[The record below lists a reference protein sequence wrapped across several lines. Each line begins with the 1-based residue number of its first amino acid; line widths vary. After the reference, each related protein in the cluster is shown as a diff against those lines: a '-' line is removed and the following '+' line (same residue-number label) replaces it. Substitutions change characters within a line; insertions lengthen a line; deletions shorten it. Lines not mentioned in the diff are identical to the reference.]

1 MSANK
6 LELIQSLEVT
16 SNVQSVVLGGA
27 SWNNSYD
34 SYTVI
39 ITGVVIDSPQEIHMH
54 YLDSSNAQVTT
65 NYSYSFQRS
74 SVSTTSTETTVKATG
89 ANDIEVGQ
97 TNSVANSGASFNCE
111 ILLQD
116 FNDASKLSSGMMD
129 IIFQN
134 TSAEMSCETGGFFNT
149 TAAIHKGLEF
159 EVEGSNN
166 FTAGRFTLYGIGS

>member
-39 ITGVVIDSPQEIHMH
+39 ITGVVIDSAQEIHMH

-74 SVSTTSTETTVKATG
+74 SVSTATTETTVKATG
-89 ANDIEVGQ
+89 ANDIEIGE
-97 TNSVANSGASFNCE
+97 TGLGTGASFNCE

-134 TSAEMSCETGGFFNT
+134 ASAEMACETGGFFNT